1 MPEMLPEILLKGC
14 ATQPLSNYLKALG
27 ILRLVAEQ
35 EDSQAKG
42 YWYKNGFVV
51 QAHLSGEEIV
61 QFLLHC
67 YQPTP
72 LISPWNG
79 STGFHEEDKKA
90 NKKTLEA
97 IATSTASRFQDYRKA
112 IAVASEQVQA
122 LRSTLDDTIKNKKE
136 HITKK
141 LKSTLMVRLR
151 NRLPDDALR
160 WLDTCA
166 LVTDEKLSFPPLLG
180 TGGNDG
186 NFEFSRT
193 FMQQLLEL
201 FDLQTGNP
209 QPPTEKLLRAALFG
223 DAIPNLDFSGKIG
236 QFNPIAAGGPNASV
250 GFQGESRVNPWDY
263 ILMVEGTLLF
273 AAGATRRYERS
284 ERGTLAYPFTVQTSD
299 AGYGSASPADAKDSR
314 GELWTPLWSA
324 PTGLPELQVL
334 FREGRAKVGNRSAK
348 TGVDFARAVSSLGIY
363 RGLDGFVRYGF
374 QVRNG
379 LSYFAVPLGWFDCR
393 RSRQRDW
400 LRSLDVWLDRMQ
412 RATRSDKTPASLKR
426 AYRRLQGVIMDFTQ
440 NRARLL
446 DVLVALGEMDKA
458 CDRSLGFMKEQNIQ
472 PLPQLPTAWIRE
484 CQQECNQEESVE
496 FRLALSL
503 RHSSGQDLRKRLVR
517 VREQPQKHSLQVRWR
532 EDDDNITTW
541 RETNLVDNLISMLR
555 RQDIEQQQG
564 EKQEG
569 EKQEQAETQ
578 LQEQRVPVPEPPYAD
593 LKHILAWIDGKTDD
607 RRLEAFARGLSL
619 VWIPD
624 KDQRQQ
630 FHGLP
635 PYFKSTWKSQFPLLV
650 RPAYALVAIAHRRCV
665 DVQQSVAN
673 NVESAEQVNTNH
685 SQVTMPRVPALLTQ
699 LAAGR
704 CIKATQLASR
714 RLRASGLRP
723 AIPEVYEPRDRTRRI
738 AAALAFSLSPRDA
751 QQLLRTIQ
759 ISDGNDRNAEQGQVD
774 LEDEH
779 KGNVNN
785 GDFQRSQSENQNESQ
800 PKAQFGEQLSLF

>member
-1 MPEMLPEILLKGC
+1 MPEILLKGC
-14 ATQPLSNYLKALG
+14 APQPLSNYLKALG

-35 EDSQAKG
+35 EDSQARG

-51 QAHLSGEEIV
+51 QTHSANADVV
-61 QFLLHC
+61 QFLLHR

-79 STGFHEEDKKA
+79 STGFHEEDQKA
-90 NKKTLEA
+90 SKKTLEA
-97 IATSTASRFQDYRKA
+97 LATSTASRFQDYRNA

-151 NRLPDDALR
+151 NHLPDRALR

-166 LVTDEKLSFPPLLG
+166 LVSDEKLSFPPLLG

-201 FDLQTGNP
+201 FDLQTGDL

-250 GFQGESRVNPWDY
+250 GFQGDSRVNPWEY
-263 ILMVEGTLLF
+263 VLMVEGTLLF
-273 AAGATRRYERS
+273 AAGATRRYERA

-334 FREGRAKVGNRSAK
+334 FREGRAKVGNRNAK
-348 TGVDFARAVSSLGIY
+348 TGVDFARAASSLGIY
-363 RGLDGFVRYGF
+363 RGLDGFVRYSF

-393 RSRQRDW
+393 QRQRDW

-412 RATRSDKTPASLKR
+412 RATRSDDTPASLKS
-426 AYRRLQGVIMDFTQ
+426 AFRRLQEVIMDFTQ

-472 PLPQLPTAWIRE
+472 PIPQLPTAWIKE
-484 CQQECNQEESVE
+484 CQKEYNKNNKELVE
-496 FRLALSL
+496 FQLALSL
-503 RHSSGQDLRKRLVR
+503 AGQNLRKRLVR
-517 VREQPQKHSLQVRWR
+517 VCEQSQKHSLQVLWR

-541 RETNLVDNLISMLR
+541 RETTLVDNLISMLR
-555 RQDIEQQQG
+555 RQDIEQQQW
-564 EKQEG
+564 
-569 EKQEQAETQ
+569 EKQEQPEAQSEP
-578 LQEQRVPVPEPPYAD
+578 ERVPVPKPPYAD
-593 LKHILAWIDGKTDD
+593 LNDILAWIDGKTDD
-607 RRLEAFARGLSL
+607 RRLEALARGLSL

-624 KDQRQQ
+624 GDERQQ
-630 FHGLP
+630 FPWLP
-635 PYFKSTWKSQFPLLV
+635 LYFKSTWKSQFPLLV
-650 RPAYALVAIAHRRCV
+650 LPAYALAAIAHRRCV

-673 NVESAEQVNTNH
+673 NAESVEEENANN

-723 AIPEVYEPRDRTRRI
+723 AISEVYEPRDRTLRI
-738 AAALAFSLSPRDA
+738 AAALAFPLSPRDA
-751 QQLLRTIQ
+751 QQLLRAIQ
-759 ISDGNDRNAEQGQVD
+759 ISDGNHLNAEQGQAG
-774 LEDEH
+774 LEDEGEGDA
-779 KGNVNN
+779 KN
-785 GDFQRSQSENQNESQ
+785 GDSQRSQPENQNESQ